1 MTIIDTVSIME
12 MEICSD
18 FMVFNQSNFVECY
31 GFSVSVKLL
40 LCVLSEKCA
49 QATKIWLRVLF
60 HAVLQPGATFNPSL
74 KVEINFMHNIHCIQS
89 LLFNSH
95 PSAWQKMTV
104 FVLTIFRQFFRAIFW
119 QKLSYSDHIRKP
131 RILS

>member
-31 GFSVSVKLL
+31 GFSVSVNLL
-40 LCVLSEKCA
+40 LWFLSKKCA

-74 KVEINFMHNIHCIQS
+74 KVEINFMHNVHCIQS

-104 FVLTIFRQFFRAIFW
+104 SVLTIFRQFFGQFFGR
-119 QKLSYSDHIRKP
+119 SYPIQTT
-131 RILS
+131 

>member
-74 KVEINFMHNIHCIQS
+74 KVEINFMHNVHCIQS

>member
-60 HAVLQPGATFNPSL
+60 HAVLQPRATFNPSL
-74 KVEINFMHNIHCIQS
+74 KVEINFTHNVHCIQS
-89 LLFNSH
+89 LLL
-95 PSAWQKMTV
+95 KMTV

>member
-1 MTIIDTVSIME
+1 

-60 HAVLQPGATFNPSL
+60 HAVLRPGATEKLRSR
-74 KVEINFMHNIHCIQS
+74 VEINFMHNVHCIQS
-89 LLFNSH
+89 L
-95 PSAWQKMTV
+95 V
-104 FVLTIFRQFFRAIFW
+104 F
-119 QKLSYSDHIRKP
+119 
-131 RILS
+131 

>member
-1 MTIIDTVSIME
+1 MTIIDTVSIMG

-60 HAVLQPGATFNPSL
+60 HAVLRPGATFKPS
-74 KVEINFMHNIHCIQS
+74 S
-89 LLFNSH
+89 
-95 PSAWQKMTV
+95 
-104 FVLTIFRQFFRAIFW
+104 
-119 QKLSYSDHIRKP
+119 
-131 RILS
+131 

>member
-74 KVEINFMHNIHCIQS
+74 KVEINFMHNVHCIQS
-89 LLFNSH
+89 LLFK
-95 PSAWQKMTV
+95 QKMAV
-104 FVLTIFRQFFRAIFW
+104 FVSTIFRQFFRAIFW

>member
-1 MTIIDTVSIME
+1 MTINDTVSIME

-74 KVEINFMHNIHCIQS
+74 KVEINFMHNVHCIQS
-89 LLFNSH
+89 LLFI
-95 PSAWQKMTV
+95 K
-104 FVLTIFRQFFRAIFW
+104 I
-119 QKLSYSDHIRKP
+119 
-131 RILS
+131 